1 MRRPYNVESFV
12 DDYGRLG
19 EARKI
24 GPSGNDGPVRC
35 PRAEVDATY
44 NLDDFFVG
52 FEPGSSAEEV
62 TE

>member
-19 EARKI
+19 EARRV
-24 GPSGNDGPVRC
+24 GPSNDGPVRC
-35 PRAEVDATY
+35 PRAELTAT
-44 NLDDFFVG
+44 LSMEDFIVNYK
-52 FEPGSSAEEV
+52 PGATAEEI